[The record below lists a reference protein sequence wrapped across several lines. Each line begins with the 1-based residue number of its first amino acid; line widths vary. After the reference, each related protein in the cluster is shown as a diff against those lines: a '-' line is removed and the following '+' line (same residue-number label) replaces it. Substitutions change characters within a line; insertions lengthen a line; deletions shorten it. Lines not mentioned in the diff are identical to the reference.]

1 MKTGILFLEF
11 REGKKLNIDDWIFKE
26 NIIMKN
32 RPFTITLV
40 LLLITIG
47 NSFIFFSKS
56 DIRAVEFVYIFVI
69 GVLSGVL
76 LMQIIISKRNNK

>member
-1 MKTGILFLEF
+1 
-11 REGKKLNIDDWIFKE
+11 
-26 NIIMKN
+26 MKN
-32 RPFTITLV
+32 KPLIITLV

-56 DIRAVEFVYIFVI
+56 DIRAVEFIYIFVI

-76 LMQIIISKRNNK
+76 LMQIVISQRNK

>member
-32 RPFTITLV
+32 RPLTITLV

>member
-1 MKTGILFLEF
+1 
-11 REGKKLNIDDWIFKE
+11 
-26 NIIMKN
+26 MKN
-32 RPFTITLV
+32 KPLIITLV

-56 DIRAVEFVYIFVI
+56 DIRAVEFIYIFVI

-76 LMQIIISKRNNK
+76 LMQIVISQRKKIV

>member
-1 MKTGILFLEF
+1 
-11 REGKKLNIDDWIFKE
+11 
-26 NIIMKN
+26 MKN
-32 RPFTITLV
+32 RPLTITLV

-56 DIRAVEFVYIFVI
+56 DIRALEFVYIFVI